1 MHYAPCAASRRPRA
15 ICVALLA
22 PALLSFTLA
31 ACADEPT
38 TGPGAAT
45 ASSAASTDGGQPRIA
60 FNASTSNG
68 RHIYAINPDGSRLTR
83 LTRGSSLNHAA
94 AWSPDRR
101 RIAFVSNRS
110 GRSEIHV
117 MDANG
122 KNVRQLTNFASSGAS
137 VGTPSW
143 SPDGTKIVF
152 VATNPATGDIYVM
165 DADGSNVTQFS
176 ACTAACE
183 YPSWSPDGAWIA
195 YPSGVASGP
204 HTVIIQ
210 SVAEGRTLGL
220 VANATDTGRPRWSP
234 AGTELAYVGRD
245 AAGQVDVYVI
255 GGGQVRRITNSAA
268 QEQFPSWAQ

>member
-1 MHYAPCAASRRPRA
+1 
-15 ICVALLA
+15 
-22 PALLSFTLA
+22 
-31 ACADEPT
+31 
-38 TGPGAAT
+38 
-45 ASSAASTDGGQPRIA
+45 
-60 FNASTSNG
+60 
-68 RHIYAINPDGSRLTR
+68 
-83 LTRGSSLNHAA
+83 
-94 AWSPDRR
+94 
-101 RIAFVSNRS
+101 
-110 GRSEIHV
+110 
-117 MDANG
+117 
-122 KNVRQLTNFASSGAS
+122 
-137 VGTPSW
+137 
-143 SPDGTKIVF
+143 VF
-152 VATNPATGDIYVM
+152 VATNPATGDIYVIPADGSAGPTQLTNHPDADFGPVFSPDGSKIAFTSHRSGKFDIYVM